1 MFGYVLLEVHSL
13 LLVWGYHL
21 DTLKWC
27 EEVSSARQKWAVA
40 LLIHLNGRG
49 LCLSVDRSTCVDW
62 VKAGL

>member
-13 LLVWGYHL
+13 VLVWGYHL

-27 EEVSSARQKWAVA
+27 EEVCKAKVGVVA

-49 LCLSVDRSTCVDW
+49 FCLSVDRSTCVDW